1 MTPSTTTVERDFAS
15 FIKRFGLSGITRIQR
30 LGAAETVSVLS
41 LAADAAAPVETY
53 LAAAGRVAASAD
65 PLARAE
71 LRAADAGLR
80 PFVTALPQAR
90 RDVLLAELDHRA
102 NLVLNPTNEL
112 EAAAAEE
119 AGRTALRGKRTS
131 TSALVALT
139 QRRLVD
145 RIRELAR
152 KPVLAL
158 VEAETLA
165 GYRLLTAVLGDE
177 WNAAWEA
184 AYTYLAAHAE
194 SLRLHIARLK
204 QATAAA
210 AAAGDSGFAA
220 TAAQAEL
227 DSARSAFGGQLSNL
241 RGAIF
246 EAYVS
251 RWDGWL
257 KEVNRVM
264 RLAEQE
270 LAKLPAGWRVTR
282 VVGGMRLNGKLV
294 WDEAILL
301 VEDGGQRRARLFM
314 AAELKNE
321 GTLSAP
327 DQILRA
333 ITRENEGTRA
343 GLLTIDAGDG
353 VPQPYNLVPAPPDAP
368 PLRYIVNASGGAL
381 TKNDAATLARTGIS
395 VLQMNADLTRSQLTH
410 FTDYLV
416 MALVAE

>member
-1 MTPSTTTVERDFAS
+1 MTPSATTVERDFAS

-30 LGAAETVSVLS
+30 LGAAATVSVLS
-41 LAADAAAPVETY
+41 LAADAAAPVEAY
-53 LAAAGRVAASAD
+53 LAAAGRAAASAD

-71 LRAADAGLR
+71 LRAADAALR
-80 PFVTALPQAR
+80 PFVKALPRAR
-90 RDVLLAELDHRA
+90 RDLLLAELDHRA
-102 NLVLNPTNEL
+102 SLVLNPTAEL
-112 EAAAAEE
+112 EAAAAKE
-119 AGRTALRGKRTS
+119 AGRIALLGNRTG
-131 TSALVALT
+131 TSALIALT

-145 RIRELAR
+145 QMRELAR

-177 WNAAWEA
+177 WNAAWDA
-184 AYTYLAAHAE
+184 AYTYLAAHTE

-227 DSARSAFGGQLSNL
+227 DSARNAFGGQLSNL

-257 KEVNRVM
+257 QEVNRVM

-270 LAKLPAGWRVTR
+270 LAKLPAGWRVER
-282 VVGGMRLNGKLV
+282 VVGGMRLNGKQV

-301 VEDGGQRRARLFM
+301 VEDGGRRHARLFM

-321 GTLSAP
+321 ETLSAP
-327 DQILRA
+327 DQIIRA
-333 ITRENEGTRA
+333 IKRENEGTRA
-343 GLLTIDAGDG
+343 GLLTIDTGDG

-381 TKNDAATLARTGIS
+381 TKNDAAMFARRGIS
-395 VLQMNADLTRSQLTH
+395 VLQMNADLTRSQLAH
-410 FTDYLV
+410 FTDHLV
-416 MALVAE
+416 IALVAE